1 MDKSLRGHYLK
12 TMGVVE
18 YVPKNCEA
26 DFDEPEETVIK
37 TGPSYRD
44 HIPQAVSYTHL
55 RAHET

>member
-26 DFDEPEETVIK
+26 DFDEAEETVIK
-37 TGPSYRD
+37 TGPSY
-44 HIPQAVSYTHL
+44 SCLLYTSD
-55 RAHET
+55 AADE